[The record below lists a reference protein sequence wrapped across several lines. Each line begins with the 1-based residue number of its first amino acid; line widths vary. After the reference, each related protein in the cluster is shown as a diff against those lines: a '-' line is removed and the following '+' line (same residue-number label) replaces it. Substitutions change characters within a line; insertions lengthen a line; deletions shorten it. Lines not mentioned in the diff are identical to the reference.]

1 LQHPTQDVRRSDGDR
16 RHRHVDVSAQQS
28 GALALSVVDPVDAKE
43 HGGAAGA
50 LAAQQIDDG
59 PVGGRPRAALA
70 AAAVDGQPAGGPR
83 PVGELRGADVLADG
97 K

>member
-1 LQHPTQDVRRSDGDR
+1 VPKRSPKGRSSLENLHDGDPLEVGHRPGEHIGQGLQHPTQDVRRSDGDR

-59 PVGGRPRAALA
+59 R
-70 AAAVDGQPAGGPR
+70 
-83 PVGELRGADVLADG
+83 
-97 K
+97 